1 MSDVIS
7 QVLAKDPLAV
17 LSARQAGTAA
27 APELARLVTHADAEV
42 RTLAVDALNELGGP
56 VALDAFATAVADA
69 NPQVRGSALRGL
81 ERHGR
86 SAPAVIRTALDRA
99 RNGYARQRLLLLL
112 AGAGGSLD
120 EIRQRCNA
128 EKDAVA
134 LEGCVGARAQ
144 LGDREAQDSFN
155 ERLKQSRNEERR
167 KLLEM
172 AEKIGGPW
180 LFPALLPV
188 LDDTTPMIRIG
199 VDARPDLPDAL
210 RACDLAVRLVVRFS
224 GHRFTFAQEMPP
236 NFSPAQL
243 EEVRNYIRKGR

>member
-17 LSARQAGTAA
+17 LSARQAGAAA
-27 APELARLVTHADAEV
+27 APELARLVTHTDAEV
-42 RTLAVDALNELGGP
+42 RTLAVDALNEIGGP
-56 VALDAFATAVADA
+56 VALDAFASAVADGNA
-69 NPQVRGSALRGL
+69 QVRGSALRGL
-81 ERHGR
+81 ERH
-86 SAPAVIRTALDRA
+86 SASPAVIRVALDRA
-99 RNGYARQRLLLLL
+99 RDGYARQRLLLLL
-112 AGAGGSLD
+112 AGTGGSLD
-120 EIRQRCNA
+120 EVRQRCTN
-128 EKDAVA
+128 EKDPVA

-155 ERLKQSRNEERR
+155 ERLKQSRNDERR

-210 RACDLAVRLVVRFS
+210 RACDLAVRLVARFS
-224 GHRFTFAQEMPP
+224 GHRFTFSPDLPP

-243 EEVRNYIRKGR
+243 EEVRNYIRRGR